1 MQSEMAKDTM
11 APEKSPLEILRE
23 SKSSIEEIVA
33 RMLSIKK
40 QGDPKSENRELLT
53 QMFLNF
59 INLRQAN
66 RAILMEEERVK
77 TETEL
82 AKSPMDFTALQ
93 LHNLTYEKSHY
104 FKATRSSREFKSKYP
119 NIDLISEQ
127 DFFRD
132 APEAIKSQ
140 TLSNDSS
147 HDLMLKRL
155 NFELHQRKE
164 VCKLRAELE
173 QRKKCL
179 LEANAERNKFLSSL
193 PLHLK
198 SLKKAS
204 LPVQNQL
211 SLPSPKKLKYH
222 DLAEL
227 LPPPLYVLY
236 SKFMAQK
243 EAFEENIDI
252 EVSGSLK
259 DAQSYARQQAEQ
271 NPESSHDDDD
281 RKRRRKRPKKESSD
295 EAGLYGVHPLK
306 LVLHIYDDET
316 PDPKSHKLVM
326 LMFEYLLKFNVV
338 CVGVEESHDGSEKN
352 ILCNLF
358 PDDAGLEPPHQSTK
372 LILGD
377 DYAFDER
384 RTSRPYKWAQHLAG
398 IEVLPEMSP
407 FLTGKDT
414 QNSDTAS
421 VSDHY
426 SVQTVLRRIRSQ
438 RKG

>member
-1 MQSEMAKDTM
+1 MQSEMAPDTM
-11 APEKSPLEILRE
+11 APVELLRE
-23 SKSSIEEIVA
+23 SKSSIEEIIA

-66 RAILMEEERVK
+66 RAILAEEERVK

-82 AKSPMDFTALQ
+82 SKSPIDLTSLQ
-93 LHNLTYEKSHY
+93 LHNLMYEKSHY
-104 FKATRSSREFKSKYP
+104 LKATTSSREFKSKYP

-127 DFFRD
+127 DFFNQ

-140 TLSNDSS
+140 TLSNDTS

-164 VCKLRAELE
+164 LCKLRAELE

-211 SLPSPKKLKYH
+211 SLPDPKKLKYH
-222 DLAEL
+222 ALAEL
-227 LPPPLYVLY
+227 LPPPLYVIY

-259 DAQSYARQQAEQ
+259 DAQSYARIQAEQ
-271 NPESSHDDDD
+271 NPESSSDDEG
-281 RKRRRKRPKKESSD
+281 KTQRKRPKKESSD
-295 EAGLYGVHPLK
+295 EAGGLFRVHPLT
-306 LVLHIYDDET
+306 LILHIYDDET
-316 PDPKSHKLVM
+316 PDPKSHQLLLLK
-326 LMFEYLLKFNVV
+326 FEYLLKLNAV
-338 CVGVEESHDGSEKN
+338 CVGIDESLDGPEIN

-377 DYAFDER
+377 DHAFDER

-407 FLTGKDT
+407 FVTGKDT

-426 SVQTVLRRIRSQ
+426 NVQTVLRRIRSL
-438 RKG
+438 KKS

>member
-1 MQSEMAKDTM
+1 MAKDTM
-11 APEKSPLEILRE
+11 AASQKPPLELLRE
-23 SKSSIEEIVA
+23 SKSSIEEIIA

-40 QGDPKSENRELLT
+40 QGTPKSENRELLT

-66 RAILMEEERVK
+66 RAILIEEERVK
-77 TETEL
+77 TETE
-82 AKSPMDFTALQ
+82 SPIDLTALQ
-93 LHNLTYEKSHY
+93 LHNLMYEKSHY
-104 FKATRSSREFKSKYP
+104 LKATTSSREFKSKYP

-127 DFFRD
+127 DFFTD
-132 APEAIKSQ
+132 APQPIKSQ
-140 TLSNDSS
+140 SLSN

-173 QRKKCL
+173 QRKKSL
-179 LEANAERNKFLSSL
+179 LEANAERSKFLSTL
-193 PLHLK
+193 PLLLK

-204 LPVQNQL
+204 LPVQSQL
-211 SLPSPKKLKYH
+211 CLPSPKKLRYH

-227 LPPPLYVLY
+227 LPPPLYVVY

-243 EAFEENIDI
+243 EAFEERIDV

-259 DAQSYARQQAEQ
+259 DAQSYAKQQAE
-271 NPESSHDDDD
+271 SSDDDNG
-281 RKRRRKRPKKESSD
+281 KRQRKRPRTESSD
-295 EAGLYGVHPLK
+295 EAVHPLK
-306 LVLHIYDDET
+306 LVLHVYEDET
-316 PDPKSHKLVM
+316 PDPKSRKLVM
-326 LMFEYLLKFNVV
+326 LKFEYLLKLNVV
-338 CVGVEESHDGSEKN
+338 CVGIEESQDGLEKN

-377 DYAFDER
+377 DHAFDEST
-384 RTSRPYKWAQHLAG
+384 TSRPYKWAQHLAG

-407 FLTGKDT
+407 FVTGKDT

-421 VSDHY
+421 VSDQHN
-426 SVQTVLRRIRSQ
+426 VQTVLRRIRSQ
-438 RKG
+438 KKGGM

>member
-1 MQSEMAKDTM
+1 MQWEMTKDTTM
-11 APEKSPLEILRE
+11 APERSPLELLRE
-23 SKSSIEEIVA
+23 SRSSIEEIIS

-40 QGDPKSENRELLT
+40 QGDPKSENRELVT

-66 RAILMEEERVK
+66 RAILMEEERVRR
-77 TETEL
+77 E
-82 AKSPMDFTALQ
+82 SPMDFTALE

-104 FKATRSSREFKSKYP
+104 LKATRSSREFKSKYP
-119 NIDLISEQ
+119 DIDLISEQ
-127 DFFRD
+127 DLFRD
-132 APEAIKSQ
+132 APEAIKPQ
-140 TLSNDSS
+140 NDTCHD

-173 QRKKCL
+173 QRRKCL
-179 LEANAERNKFLSSL
+179 LEANSERSKFLSSL

-204 LPVQNQL
+204 LPVQSQL

-227 LPPPLYVLY
+227 LPPPLYVMY
-236 SKFMAQK
+236 SKFMAHK
-243 EAFEENIDI
+243 EAFEDNIDI
-252 EVSGSLK
+252 EVSGCLK

-271 NPESSHDDDD
+271 NQESSGDDG
-281 RKRRRKRPKKESSD
+281 KRQRKRPKKETSD
-295 EAGLYGVHPLK
+295 EAGLYRVHPLK

-326 LMFEYLLKFNVV
+326 LTFEYLLKLNLV
-338 CVGVEESHDGSEKN
+338 CVGIEESQED
-352 ILCNLF
+352 ILCDLF

-377 DYAFDER
+377 DHSFDES

-407 FLTGKDT
+407 FVTGKDT

-426 SVQTVLRRIRSQ
+426 SVQTVLRRLRSQ
-438 RKG
+438 KKRLS